1 MIIRAFAIALL
12 LLLGAGGFHYL
23 LDAEQQE
30 ARRQA
35 SRHLASVASL
45 KVDQLTGWRGERL
58 SDAIV
63 LMHNPGFA
71 DDRAIA
77 RLMQGDAQARAAIR
91 EFFRSLVDQYG
102 YEDVMLVN
110 ARGDILPGLGNRLQA
125 LPTGTRPLLEQ
136 AWRSRQ
142 AVLSD
147 PLEDQA
153 GGAPPAHEPDR
164 AAAGRRAAAG
174 CGHPGHRRPAGA
186 ISPAGGVAGVQ
197 PVRGDPAG
205 AAAGR

>member
-77 RLMQGDAQARAAIR
+77 RLMQGVAQARAAI
-91 EFFRSLVDQYG
+91 
-102 YEDVMLVN
+102 
-110 ARGDILPGLGNRLQA
+110 
-125 LPTGTRPLLEQ
+125 
-136 AWRSRQ
+136 
-142 AVLSD
+142 
-147 PLEDQA
+147 
-153 GGAPPAHEPDR
+153 APWSWTLR
-164 AAAGRRAAAG
+164 
-174 CGHPGHRRPAGA
+174 
-186 ISPAGGVAGVQ
+186 VQ
-197 PVRGDPAG
+197 PWVDLLTRLA
-205 AAAGR
+205 RRR